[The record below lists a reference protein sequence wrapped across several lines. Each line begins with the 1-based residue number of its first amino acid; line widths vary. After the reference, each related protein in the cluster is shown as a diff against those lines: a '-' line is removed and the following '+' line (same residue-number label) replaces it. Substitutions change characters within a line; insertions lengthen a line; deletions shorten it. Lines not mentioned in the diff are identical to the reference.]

1 MWQKDKIAKL
11 CNILGGK
18 PSPKDIGAFDSKGI
32 PFVRMRDLGRY
43 HLTTNLNKTDDK
55 ISIDYALQNNLK
67 PIPKGAIL
75 LPRSGSVALNHRAI
89 LAQDSIIVSHICA
102 LTIKDESAI
111 NNRFLYYWLTKYDMN
126 KIAKKTTGLD
136 AINFSDLGDIEV
148 SYPDLETQN
157 KIVATLDKVNTLLEK
172 REKSIQMCD
181 ELLIATFQEMFGDP
195 TESYKYPLRQLNE
208 NSAVRLLGGHAFK
221 SNSFKNEGVPV
232 IKIGTVN
239 KGYFDTSTLSFLAEK
254 EIENSQKY
262 LVYPGD
268 MLITLTGTIGK
279 DDFGNVCKTE
289 PFYPVYLLNQRVA
302 KITID
307 ENTYNKD
314 FIFHLLK
321 HPRTKKILKE
331 KGKGVRQAN
340 ISNQQVETLE
350 LINPPIHLQIKFASK
365 AASIQA
371 IIDKTTIYRK
381 IAFSLLQSL
390 SQQVFSERITIDV
403 DAELEALINAIDL
416 DKKDVENN
424 IDTVKNDLTFLQRLI
439 DKMREQ
445 DFENTDQYEKAKYI
459 VFRII
464 KEESN
469 LIKQQFNGAEKKIML
484 QLK

>member
-1 MWQKDKIAKL
+1 MWQKDKIATL

-18 PSPKDIGAFDSKGI
+18 PSPKDISAFDSKGI

-55 ISIDYALQNNLK
+55 ISVDYALQNNLK

-102 LTIKDESAI
+102 LIIKNESTI

-157 KIVATLDKVNTLLEK
+157 KIVATLDKANTLLEK
-172 REKSIQMCD
+172 RENSIQMYH
-181 ELLIATFQEMFGDP
+181 ELLRATFQEMFGDP
-195 TESYKYPLRQLNE
+195 TKSLKYPLRSLNE
-208 NSAVRLLGGHAFK
+208 ESAVKLLGGYAFK
-221 SNSFKNEGVPV
+221 SIEFKNKGVPV

-239 KGYFDTSTLSFLAEK
+239 KGFFDASTLSFLSEK

-262 LVYPGD
+262 LVYPD
-268 MLITLTGTIGK
+268 DLLITLTGTIGK
-279 DDFGNVCKTE
+279 DDFGNVCKVE

-302 KITID
+302 KIIID
-307 ENTYNKD
+307 ESTYNKD
-314 FIFHLLK
+314 FIFYLLK
-321 HPRTKKILKE
+321 HPRTKKVLQE

-340 ISNQQVETLE
+340 ISYEQVESLE
-350 LINPPIHLQIKFASK
+350 LINPPIQLQIEFASK
-365 AASIQA
+365 AKSIQA
-371 IIDKTTIYRK
+371 IIDKNTVYK
-381 IAFSLLQSL
+381 NMSSALLQSL

-403 DAELEALINAIDL
+403 DPELEALINAIDL

-424 IDTVKNDLTFLQRLI
+424 IDTVKNDLTFLQRLV
-439 DKMREQ
+439 DKLQEQ
-445 DFENTDQYEKAKYI
+445 DFENSDQYEKAKYI
-459 VFRII
+459 AFRIM

-469 LIKQQFNGAEKKIML
+469 LIKQQFKDAEKKIIL
-484 QLK
+484 QLQ